1 MSLIEWTEKF
11 SVGIDDI
18 DKQHQKWISIVN
30 ELHDSI
36 MEGRGLSILEKL
48 VKEMEEY
55 TDFHFSKEEE
65 MLEKAG
71 WPELDRHK
79 RIHFSFKQQITTLKR
94 DILSGEIV
102 LRSQVMSVIKN
113 WLTDHI
119 LKEDQEYTEFI
130 MEKNIG

>member
-1 MSLIEWTEKF
+1 MSLIDWTEKF

-36 MEGRGLSILEKL
+36 METRGISTLKEL

-55 TDFHFSKEEE
+55 TDFHFSAEEE
-65 MLEKAG
+65 MLQKAG

-79 RIHFSFKQQITTLKR
+79 RIHFSFKQQIAQLKR
-94 DILSGEIV
+94 DIYSGELV

-113 WLTDHI
+113 WLIDHI
-119 LKEDQEYTEFI
+119 LKEDQGYSEFI
-130 MEKNIG
+130 VNKK

>member
-1 MSLIEWTEKF
+1 MSLIEWTEEF
-11 SVGIDDI
+11 SVGIDEI
-18 DKQHQKWISIVN
+18 DRQNQKWISIVN
-30 ELHDSI
+30 ELHNSI
-36 MEGRGLSILEKL
+36 MEGKAISSLKELIR
-48 VKEMEEY
+48 EMEEY
-55 TDFHFSKEEE
+55 TDFHFSAEEE
-65 MLEKAG
+65 MLQKAG

-79 RIHFSFKQQITTLKR
+79 RIHFGFKQQVKQLKR

-130 MEKNIG
+130 VKKA

>member
-1 MSLIEWTEKF
+1 MSLIEWTEEF

-18 DKQHQKWISIVN
+18 DSQHKKWISIVN

-36 MEGRGLSILEKL
+36 MEARGISVMTGL

-79 RIHFSFKQQITTLKR
+79 RIHFSFKQQITQLKR
-94 DILSGEIV
+94 EISSGELV

-113 WLTDHI
+113 WLVDHI
-119 LKEDQEYTEFI
+119 LKEDQEYSKFI
-130 MEKNIG
+130 VNKI

>member
-1 MSLIEWTEKF
+1 MSLIEWTEEF
-11 SVGIDDI
+11 SVGIDHI

-36 MEGRGLSILEKL
+36 MEGRAISTLEGL
-48 VKEMEEY
+48 VKDMEEY

-79 RIHFSFKQQITTLKR
+79 RIHFSFKQQITNLKH

-102 LRSQVMSVIKN
+102 LRSQVMSIIKS
-113 WLTDHI
+113 WLVEHI
-119 LKEDQEYTEFI
+119 LKEDQEYSKFI
-130 MEKNIG
+130 ANKM